1 MAAEPFAMN
10 RRKFSLGALLA
21 LTGAC
26 NPGTEIRARAVDGLW
41 TVYRDRFVDPSGR
54 VIDTGNGNI
63 SHSEGQ
69 SYGMI
74 LALHAGD
81 REAFTRIAEWTQ
93 ATLLRDDMALHSW
106 RYDPRQ
112 PNAVSDPNNAT
123 DGDIVIAWALALAAQ
138 RWQRT
143 DWAERAAAI
152 RAAIRAHCVLDRF
165 GRKLLL
171 PGIEGFAAAGQ
182 VVLNPSYFVWPAL
195 DHFAKLDGKA
205 VWGPVIADC
214 EALAGLARF
223 GPHRLP
229 TDWIKVTGTSQIAPA
244 DDRPPRFGYDA
255 IRVALYGTIGLRSA
269 ITAPIAAWW
278 RGRLGAGKAIPAWID
293 VTTGQEADYAVSEG
307 GAAIVARL
315 LGAPPPPR
323 LSSDYFAAS
332 LQMLARL

>member
-1 MAAEPFAMN
+1 MAAERFALN

-26 NPGTEIRARAVDGLW
+26 NPGSETRARPVDGLW
-41 TVYRDRFVDPSGR
+41 SAYRDRFVDASGR
-54 VIDTGNGNI
+54 VIDTGNGMI

-81 REAFTRIAEWTQ
+81 REAFTRIAAWTQ
-93 ATLLRDDMALHSW
+93 ATLMRDDVALHSW

-112 PNAVSDPNNAT
+112 PNPVSDPNNAT
-123 DGDIVIAWALALAAQ
+123 DGDIVIAWALALAGQ
-138 RWQRT
+138 RWKQAEWT
-143 DWAERAAAI
+143 ERAAAI
-152 RAAIRAHCVLDRF
+152 RAAIRDRCVLDRF

-171 PGIEGFAAAGQ
+171 PGIEGFVSPGQ

-195 DHFAKLDGKA
+195 DHFAGVDGRA
-205 VWGPVIADC
+205 IWGPVIADC
-214 EALAGLARF
+214 EALAGLSRF

-229 TDWIKVTGTSQIAPA
+229 SDWIRVTAAREVAPA
-244 DDRPPRFGYDA
+244 LDRPSRFGYDA
-255 IRVALYGTIGLRSA
+255 IRVALYAAIGRRGA
-269 ITAPIAAWW
+269 IAAPIAAWW
-278 RGRLGAGKAIPAWID
+278 RQRLAAGQAIPAWID
-293 VTTGQEADYAVSEG
+293 VVTGQEADYAVSDG
-307 GAAIVARL
+307 GAAIVARV

-323 LSSDYFAAS
+323 LSNDYFAAS

>member
-1 MAAEPFAMN
+1 MVVEPFVLN

-26 NPGTEIRARAVDGLW
+26 NPGSEIRAHPVDGLW
-41 TVYRDRFVDPSGR
+41 ATYRDRFVDRSGR
-54 VIDTGNGNI
+54 VIDTGNGMI

-74 LALHAGD
+74 LALHAND
-81 REAFTRIAEWTQ
+81 REAFTRIAGWTR
-93 ATLLRDDMALHSW
+93 ATLLRGDVALHSW

-112 PNAVSDPNNAT
+112 ANPVSDPNNAT
-123 DGDIVIAWALALAAQ
+123 DGDIVIAWALAQAAQ
-138 RWQRT
+138 RWKHA
-143 DWAERAAAI
+143 DWAEQAAAI
-152 RAAIRAHCVLDRF
+152 RAAIRARCVVDRF

-171 PGIEGFAAAGQ
+171 PGMDGFVTAGQ

-195 DHFAKLDGKA
+195 DQFAQLDGKA

-214 EALAGLARF
+214 EALAGLSRF
-223 GPHRLP
+223 GQHRLP
-229 TDWIKVTGTSQIAPA
+229 TDWIKVTGSAEVAPA

-255 IRVALYGTIGLRSA
+255 IRVALYGAIGRRGT
-269 ITAPIAAWW
+269 ITAPIEAWW
-278 RGRLGAGKAIPAWID
+278 RSRLAAGRAIPAWVD
-293 VTTGQEADYAVSEG
+293 VITGQEADYPVSDG

-323 LSSDYFAAS
+323 LTSDYFAAS